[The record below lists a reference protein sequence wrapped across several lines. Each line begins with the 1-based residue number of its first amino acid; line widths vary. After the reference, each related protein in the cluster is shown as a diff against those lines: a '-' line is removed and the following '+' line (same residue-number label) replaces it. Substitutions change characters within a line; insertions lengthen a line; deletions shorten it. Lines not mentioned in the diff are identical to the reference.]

1 MDVYEVNK
9 LLQNEIIIIDTR
21 EHDTEELQLRK
32 RLFPCPNCRQK
43 LNFGDYSIK
52 TILRDDIE
60 FSLAD
65 KVCIE
70 RKMSL
75 DEISQN
81 LTKERARFEREFQ
94 RAKDAGAKIYLL
106 VENGSYEKIVLH
118 DYRSLLKPKAFITS
132 LCAFQARYDLRVI
145 FCESTVAPLIIY
157 DILHYE
163 LREALLNAEA
173 EQRMDKTVSADD

>member
-75 DEISQN
+75 DE
-81 LTKERARFEREFQ
+81 LAGCFTRGREFQ

>member
-9 LLQNEIIIIDTR
+9 ILKNEVIIIDTR

-32 RLFPCPNCRQK
+32 RLFPCSNCRQK

-75 DEISQN
+75 DEIAQN

-106 VENGSYEKIVLH
+106 VENGSYEKIVMH
-118 DYRSLLKPKAFITS
+118 NYRSLLKPKAFITS
-132 LCAFQARYDLRVI
+132 LSAFMARYDLRLL
-145 FCESTVAPLIIY
+145 FCESTVVPLIIY
-157 DILHYE
+157 DTLHYE
-163 LREALLNAEA
+163 LRESLLRY
-173 EQRMDKTVSADD
+173 EQNENGMDQA